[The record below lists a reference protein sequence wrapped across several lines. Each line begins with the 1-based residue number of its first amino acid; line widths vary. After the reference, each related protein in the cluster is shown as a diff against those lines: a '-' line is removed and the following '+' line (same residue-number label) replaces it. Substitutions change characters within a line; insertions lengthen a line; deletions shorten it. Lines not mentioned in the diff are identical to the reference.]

1 MFVYLA
7 TAVNVRPS
15 CSKLHDLRVRNLPNI
30 CSSRRWE
37 RGGEG
42 GQRGVKHNSGTEMVA
57 LAVYS
62 TFATTSHKQTH
73 ENKHFADALGKDR

>member
-1 MFVYLA
+1 MGEG
-7 TAVNVRPS
+7 
-15 CSKLHDLRVRNLPNI
+15 
-30 CSSRRWE
+30 RR
-37 RGGEG
+37 GG